1 MMNTVFLGFVQNHV
15 SQASRCLCKGGLDDM
30 PCWRCSRTAC
40 EVYWVARFAEP
51 PIRVAS
57 AMPMHPASTAS
68 WYILT
73 PTTPSGPTMTSYRK
87 EVDRIQYQTRTPAR
101 LTYCKKTH
109 IWMATNHKYT
119 RTGTSLRLT
128 LLKFR
133 KAVKLRRFY

>member
-30 PCWRCSRTAC
+30 PCWRCSRTAF

-51 PIRVAS
+51 PIR
-57 AMPMHPASTAS
+57 
-68 WYILT
+68 
-73 PTTPSGPTMTSYRK
+73 
-87 EVDRIQYQTRTPAR
+87 
-101 LTYCKKTH
+101 
-109 IWMATNHKYT
+109 ATNHKYT